1 MLPPSPNRRRPGA
14 VAVLTLFAV
23 ILQIVAYLAVF
34 NAAMHEARTLD
45 EREAALQR
53 VVTHIDTE
61 VSALEA
67 TQAKGK

>member
-1 MLPPSPNRRRPGA
+1 M
-14 VAVLTLFAV
+14 LTLLAV

-45 EREAALQR
+45 AREASIER

-61 VSALEA
+61 LEQLEA
-67 TQAKGK
+67 TQGKGK